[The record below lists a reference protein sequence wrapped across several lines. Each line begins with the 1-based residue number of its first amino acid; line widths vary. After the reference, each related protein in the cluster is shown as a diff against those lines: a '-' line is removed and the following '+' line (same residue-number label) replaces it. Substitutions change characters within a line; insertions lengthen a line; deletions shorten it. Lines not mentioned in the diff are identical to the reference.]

1 MMTDISIAN
10 PVVHLRDGYERQQA
24 LFHAQPTIIQR
35 FFESQAQRLA
45 EAVTN
50 NARQVRFTLPDRVTA
65 KVPQSG
71 EMAEMLVPA
80 QMREQTL
87 GRWQLRYTGHYLRD
101 ELRLRLSELEQSPD
115 QSITASASLL
125 RYATAIHM
133 VHNMLPSGRSVT
145 YRAES
150 DEQIPSIPEPMDGEL
165 ESALTSAGD
174 AIVEHD
180 LTESGRGELVV
191 PFVPGARRFYLPQW
205 VAFDDQGKLLV
216 NSINEAEANQ
226 ASMERFLAILHT
238 ASSLATYIVADETYQ
253 HKRYGMLG
261 QSINQGRALALFLTE
276 QIIKSIKER
285 AQNGTLNR
293 GLSISLPFYDDQ
305 KLHLAE
311 VLMEVIPAGRI
322 MFKPI
327 FVVRAARLEH
337 AKVSQDTRLS
347 PSTRKYLLR
356 ELDLLET
363 VFINFNEQVKR

>member
-10 PVVHLRDGYERQQA
+10 PVVHLRDEYERQRA

-35 FFESQAQRLA
+35 FFESQAQHLA

-50 NARQVRFTLPDRVTA
+50 DSRQVRFTLPDRVTA

-125 RYATAIHM
+125 RYTATLHM

-150 DEQIPSIPEPMDGEL
+150 DEQIPSIPEQMNGEL

-191 PFVPGARRFYLPQW
+191 PFVPAARRFYLPQW

-226 ASMERFLAILHT
+226 ASMERFLTILHT
-238 ASSLATYIVADETYQ
+238 ASSLATYIVVDETYQ
-253 HKRYGMLG
+253 QKRYGMLG
-261 QSINQGRALALFLTE
+261 QTINQGRALARYMTE
-276 QIIKSIKER
+276 QIIKNIQQR
-285 AQNGTLNR
+285 VRNGTLNR
-293 GLSISLPFYDDQ
+293 GLSISLPYYDDQ
-305 KLHLAE
+305 ELHMAE
-311 VLMEVIPAGRI
+311 VLLEAIPAGRI
-322 MFKPI
+322 MFKSI
-327 FVVRAARLEH
+327 FVVRAARIEH

-347 PSTRKYLLR
+347 PSTRKNLLR
-356 ELDLLET
+356 ELDMLET
-363 VFINFNEQVKR
+363 AFNNFREQAIR